1 MIRGFYT
8 AVSGIKSQQSG
19 MDAIANNIANISTT
33 GYKAQHAA
41 FSSLLYKSI
50 NGGSGGIA
58 MGHGARISGTD
69 LTLSQ
74 GDLTATGQAYDFAV
88 DGEGFF
94 ALQGADKN
102 DRVYTRDGS
111 FQLSQSGDKMY
122 LGDGSGRFVVDRDGQ
137 RIEVGEAFDATKIAV
152 FNFPNPYA
160 LSPAGGNVYRETPAS
175 GKAEALTSP
184 EVRRGYLESSSV
196 QASGEMVRMIET
208 SKAFSLNSRV
218 VQTADELEK
227 VINQLR

>member
-33 GYKAQHAA
+33 GYKAQHTA

-58 MGHGARISGTD
+58 MGHGARISGTK

-111 FQLSQSGDKMY
+111 FPAFAKRRQNVSRRRVWTFRRRQ
-122 LGDGSGRFVVDRDGQ
+122 GRPADRG
-137 RIEVGEAFDATKIAV
+137 
-152 FNFPNPYA
+152 
-160 LSPAGGNVYRETPAS
+160 
-175 GKAEALTSP
+175 
-184 EVRRGYLESSSV
+184 RRSIRCDEN
-196 QASGEMVRMIET
+196 R
-208 SKAFSLNSRV
+208 RV
-218 VQTADELEK
+218 WLPQPLCTLACRRKCL
-227 VINQLR
+227 